1 MQEPQES
8 IFPPDDVATSLAD
21 TSLQDEHRVGELDS
35 DLRSKLEK
43 ARQAAIAEG
52 ASASTQ
58 WIYFSSPPW
67 TWEQLC
73 GREGW
78 LLYDP
83 ATKGQLEFVMTAM
96 N

>member
-1 MQEPQES
+1 MQEPRKP
-8 IFPPDDVATSLAD
+8 IFPPEDVATSLD
-21 TSLQDEHRVGELDS
+21 DSSLQDEHRVGELDPG
-35 DLRSKLEK
+35 LRSRLEK
-43 ARQAAIAEG
+43 AQQDAVAEG
-52 ASASTQ
+52 ASASTR

-78 LLYDP
+78 LLYAP
-83 ATKGQLEFVMTAM
+83 ATKEQLEFVMTVM

>member
-1 MQEPQES
+1 MQEPHKP

-21 TSLQDEHRVGELDS
+21 ATLQKEHRIGNLEPGAQSEL
-35 DLRSKLEK
+35 EET
-43 ARQAAIAEG
+43 RQAAIAGG
-52 ASASTQ
+52 ASASTR

-83 ATKGQLEFVMTAM
+83 ATERQLEFVMTVM